1 MITVR
6 WHFRGVRYIDKDK
19 VILENVDIEILKILI
34 SIRTFLKISKYD
46 HFDEILISIVDISEC
61 FEILIRY

>member
-6 WHFRGVRYIDKDK
+6 WHFRYIDIDK
-19 VILENVDIEILKILI
+19 VILENVDIEILI

-46 HFDEILISIVDISEC
+46 HFDEILISIVDISVC

>member
-6 WHFRGVRYIDKDK
+6 WHFRGVPYIDIDK

-34 SIRTFLKISKYD
+34 SIRTFLKISNYD